1 MPFTFSGLGLFIVS
15 FVKLFCYGKLL
26 RTHRSIENRIIT
38 PPLHMPIVLCTV
50 ASVMSNSYDPMDCS
64 PPGSSV
70 HGILPGKNTG
80 VGCHF
85 LLQGI
90 FQTQGSNPRLS
101 CLLHGQ
107 KGSLPLAPPGKLTTQ
122 LQPVPLPT
130 GWPSIWSNNK
140 EGK

>member
-80 VGCHF
+80 VGCPA

-90 FQTQGSNPRLS
+90 FLTQR
-101 CLLHGQ
+101 
-107 KGSLPLAPPGKLTTQ
+107 
-122 LQPVPLPT
+122 
-130 GWPSIWSNNK
+130 
-140 EGK
+140 